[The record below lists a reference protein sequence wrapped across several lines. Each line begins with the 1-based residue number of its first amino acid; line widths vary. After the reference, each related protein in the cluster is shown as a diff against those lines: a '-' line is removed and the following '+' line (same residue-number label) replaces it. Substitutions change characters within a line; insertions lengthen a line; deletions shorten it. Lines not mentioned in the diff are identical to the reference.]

1 MRTNTFIV
9 VFGYLRLSVDEVGKT
24 VSGSIENQANIIRK
38 YCAQH
43 NLFLAELFQDDGW
56 SGGNFER
63 PGFKKML
70 AALEKKK
77 ANTVVT
83 VDLSRL
89 GRNMR
94 ESSYYAEEYF
104 PERGIHFF
112 TISDG
117 FDTAQENV
125 FAPFQFAMN
134 EVYLRDGSRKVKNVL
149 KNKRESGQYCAC
161 PPYGYKKNPENVHQL
176 IPDEMT
182 APVVQRIFAAAA
194 SGDSSRKI
202 AMELNADGVIPPLKY
217 RVLYRDNFGDEGASH
232 ASDLWNY
239 TTVKRILKN
248 EVYLGHTLLGKTKKA
263 SIRSERKLSVPQE
276 DWAITRDTH
285 LPLVSQQTFDSAML
299 NLGKGT
305 RNYQKYDHVRKSI
318 FSGIAVCGRCGHSL
332 CSCGTVYKGER
343 EKYWYLSCTKQRP
356 DIADPCE
363 GVRIR
368 YSDLMEVVRRDLNE
382 ILAMTDEQIEQ
393 LVGGVLRETQT
404 AEAKQNRQLQQDR
417 ANARLKTIDK
427 VITKLY
433 MDNAEGKLDDARLT
447 DMVAQ
452 LQKESDGLQRL
463 LVTLDEDETEQVT
476 ENYQRFFD
484 RARHFT
490 HIEKLDRETLSL
502 FVERIEVGPKEL
514 PQGIQKTIHREQ
526 PFRQS
531 IRIFYRFIGE
541 LGAAPM
547 RSFPLPKQSEVGVY
561 NKIAQ

>member
-1 MRTNTFIV
+1 
-9 VFGYLRLSVDEVGKT
+9 
-24 VSGSIENQANIIRK
+24 
-38 YCAQH
+38 
-43 NLFLAELFQDDGW
+43 
-56 SGGNFER
+56 
-63 PGFKKML
+63 
-70 AALEKKK
+70 
-77 ANTVVT
+77 
-83 VDLSRL
+83 
-89 GRNMR
+89 
-94 ESSYYAEEYF
+94 
-104 PERGIHFF
+104 
-112 TISDG
+112 
-117 FDTAQENV
+117 
-125 FAPFQFAMN
+125 
-134 EVYLRDGSRKVKNVL
+134 
-149 KNKRESGQYCAC
+149 
-161 PPYGYKKNPENVHQL
+161 
-176 IPDEMT
+176 
-182 APVVQRIFAAAA
+182 
-194 SGDSSRKI
+194 
-202 AMELNADGVIPPLKY
+202 
-217 RVLYRDNFGDEGASH
+217 
-232 ASDLWNY
+232 
-239 TTVKRILKN
+239 
-248 EVYLGHTLLGKTKKA
+248 
-263 SIRSERKLSVPQE
+263 
-276 DWAITRDTH
+276 
-285 LPLVSQQTFDSAML
+285 ML

-356 DIADPCE
+356 DVADPCE
-363 GVRIR
+363 GVRVR

-382 ILAMTDEQIEQ
+382 ILAMTDDKIEQ
-393 LVGGVLRETQT
+393 LVAAVLRETQT
-404 AEAKQNRQLQQDR
+404 VEAKQNRQLQQDR

-452 LQKESDGLQRL
+452 LQEESDGLQRL
-463 LVTLDEDETEQVT
+463 LVTLEADETEQVT

-541 LGAAPM
+541 LGTAPM
-547 RSFPLPKQSEVGVY
+547 RSFPLPQKPEVGVY